1 MLNRRHLLS
10 GLGAASALASLGGAS
25 VQAAAPSGF
34 RVQPQLAARRFAV
47 TIDDFNI
54 SDGPVLNAA
63 ARHRAILDALGEAG
77 IKAAGLVA
85 GKYVDAPAGAA
96 HLGAWAE
103 AGHLI
108 GNHTYAYAYY
118 GGSAPGDLGA
128 DIDRASPLIAPYA
141 TARPL
146 FRFPY
151 LAEGRTAETRDRMR
165 AVLHDR
171 GLNNAHVTIDA
182 SDWYVA
188 QKLNERLEREPGAAV
203 APYGDFLVRHLLD
216 RAAFYDALA
225 RDVLGRSPPHTLLI
239 HHNLTTALFLPKILA
254 GFRAA
259 GWQAIDAEAA
269 FADPLYQ
276 SKPDIAP
283 AGNSLIWQL
292 AKADG
297 RFEERL
303 RSPGEDG
310 VYETPAMDS
319 LGL

>member
-10 GLGAASALASLGGAS
+10 GLATASALASTGMARVGAR
-25 VQAAAPSGF
+25 VPSGT
-34 RVQPQLAARRFAV
+34 PRFAV

-54 SDGPVLNAA
+54 MDGPVLDGAG
-63 ARHRAILDALGEAG
+63 RHRAILDALDGAG
-77 IKAAGLVA
+77 IKAAGLVT
-85 GKYVDAPAGAA
+85 GKYVDGPAGPG

-108 GNHTYAYAYY
+108 GNHTYTHAYY
-118 GGSAPGDLGA
+118 GGSAPGHLGA
-128 DIDRASPLIAPYA
+128 DIDRAAPLLTPYS
-141 TARPL
+141 TSRPL

-151 LAEGRTAETRDRMR
+151 LAEGRTAEARDRMR
-165 AVLHDR
+165 AALHDR

-188 QKLNERLEREPGAAV
+188 QRLNERLAKDPGADVSA
-203 APYGDFLVRHLLD
+203 YGEFLVRHLLD
-216 RAAFYDALA
+216 RATFYDALA
-225 RDVLGRSPPHTLLI
+225 KDVLGRSPPHTLLI

-254 GFRAA
+254 GFKAA
-259 GWQAIDAEAA
+259 GWTAIDADTA

-276 SKPDIAP
+276 SKPEIAP
-283 AGNSLIWQL
+283 AANSLIWQL
-292 AKADG
+292 AKVDG
-297 RFEERL
+297 RFDDRL

-310 VYETPAMDS
+310 PYETPAMEA